1 MDSVQSKTTFDELV
15 SGISAEERGFLL
27 SQLKKGKEPEV
38 LILQSSGE
46 TDAGGGYLD
55 DKYKTEPFLY
65 KLFLWLRSFLT
76 KKDRGDLYNSD
87 LVAELARKI
96 NRNHP
101 GLIDH
106 RNELLISLFYEKLKE
121 LKTCADFFRP
131 YFSAVNDNPGKF
143 YVFLS
148 SFLTPEISA
157 QINQEADPYTI
168 PFEREATSELR
179 TSLLKRLDGIL
190 KNIGANSRERL
201 YASVRSI
208 NWLLHFSE
216 LPFLHFIAQFTSI
229 VSDSYTCPYL
239 NARTDFPAFA
249 RILQN
254 ASSIP
259 KEVLQALFLYP
270 YRNSLRDNGLDAES
284 EKSLNEFIAKS
295 VSYISIIQM
304 FISTVPFSA
313 LGKVVFDSYEWQSGT
328 SGGGEDWFI
337 KYKEEWKKVFD
348 MRWSSWLRD
357 RKKNQLGEV
366 LQRTFGIDAFPEL
379 PFRPWTSLWGGIPF
393 SCEMT
398 AGFLWWF
405 AENRFDEVMS
415 VLNTIV
421 IEGLFINKDNRN
433 ELSSAVNDFADANQQ
448 ILVFVHSLGE
458 DGAIGGMFARLVS
471 EHIRTLKGQQNVDSV
486 ILNAES
492 TVRFCGQ
499 QFCASTRTIEKIFH
513 GIIDDEK
520 DKDYESLQNFMTI
533 KGRDNHRFREKM
545 AEVRSLLNI
554 ARSILADIEPLDL
567 PKGK

>member
-15 SGISAEERGFLL
+15 SGISAEERSFLL
-27 SQLKKGKEPEV
+27 SKLNRGKEPEV
-38 LILQSSGE
+38 LVLQSSGE
-46 TDAGGGYLD
+46 AASDGSYLD
-55 DKYKTEPFLY
+55 EKYKTEPFLY
-65 KLFLWLRSFLT
+65 KLFLWLRSVLT
-76 KKDRGDLYNSD
+76 KKNVGDLYNSD

-101 GLIDH
+101 GLIDQ
-106 RNELLISLFYEKLKE
+106 RNELLVSLFYEKLKE

-131 YFSAVNDNPGKF
+131 YFSVVNDNPGKF

-157 QINQEADPYTI
+157 QINQEADPYTV

-190 KNIGANSRERL
+190 KNIGPASRERL

-208 NWLLHFSE
+208 NWLMQFSE
-216 LPFLHFIAQFTSI
+216 LPFLHFIAQFTSV
-229 VSDSYTCPYL
+229 VSASYTCPYL
-239 NARTDFPAFA
+239 NSHADFPAFA
-249 RILQN
+249 RVLQN
-254 ASSIP
+254 ASSIS

-284 EKSLNEFIAKS
+284 EKALNEFIAKS
-295 VSYISIIQM
+295 VSYISVIQM
-304 FISTVPFSA
+304 FITTVPFSA
-313 LGKVVFDSYEWQSGT
+313 LGKVVFADYEWQSGA

-337 KYKEEWKKVFD
+337 KYKEEWKRVFD
-348 MRWSSWLRD
+348 TRWGSWLRD

-379 PFRPWTSLWGGIPF
+379 PFRPWASLWGGIPF

-405 AENRFDEVMS
+405 AENKFDEVMT
-415 VLNTIV
+415 VLNTVV

-433 ELSSAVNDFADANQQ
+433 ELSAAVNDFADANQQ
-448 ILVFVHSLGE
+448 ILVFARSLDN
-458 DGAIGGMFARLVS
+458 DGAVGGMFARLS
-471 EHIRTLKGQQNVDSV
+471 DEHIRTLKGQQNVDSV

-492 TVRFCGQ
+492 TVRFCGR
-499 QFCASTRTIEKIFH
+499 QFCSSARIIEKIFH
-513 GIIDDEK
+513 GIMDDGK

-545 AEVRSLLNI
+545 AETRSLLNT